1 MTTDVYTDKVTAN
14 LVERYNEVRDENY
27 EARTVVVQ
35 AIADELEVEKNSVIG
50 KLVSEKIYV
59 AKVVAKTAKTATRT
73 KEDYVAAFEAA
84 TGIDELGSFVNA
96 RKDQLEALWNFLVT
110 TSDQF
115 NADRGLTV
123 PEVETVVEDEVTQ
136 Y

>member
-136 Y
+136 D